1 MKRTIFITSLILFT
15 LSSCTK
21 DKELLEAIYNEPGY
35 AIGTVNSSV
44 SGSFGVKYN
53 YSYYVGSSEYKG
65 NRKAVGIN
73 QEGNFI
79 VGYRFLVVYKLSE
92 PAKSDI
98 KFNYRINTEQD
109 FLDLLEKF
117 KDNPPKP

>member
-1 MKRTIFITSLILFT
+1 MLA
-15 LSSCTK
+15 LSSCIK
-21 DKELLEAIYNEPGY
+21 DKELLGEIYDEPGY
-35 AIGTVNSSV
+35 AIGKVNSYLSV
-44 SGSFGVKYN
+44 SFGIKYN

-65 NRKAVGIN
+65 DKKSVGIN
-73 QEGNFI
+73 QDGS
-79 VGYRFLVVYKLSE
+79 YYLRHRFLVVYKLSA

-98 KFNYRINTEQD
+98 NFKYRINTEQD

>member
-1 MKRTIFITSLILFT
+1 MKRTILICLIFFA
-15 LSSCTK
+15 LNSCR
-21 DKELLEAIYNEPGY
+21 KELIEGIYEEPGY

-44 SGSFGVKYN
+44 SGNFGIRYN
-53 YSYYVGSSEYKG
+53 YTYYIGSSEYKG
-65 NRKAVGIN
+65 NRKAIGIN
-73 QEGNFI
+73 QEGRFI

-98 KFNYRINTEQD
+98 NFKYRIDSEQD
-109 FLDLLEKF
+109 FLDLLDQF